1 MTENVVVNIVASRLS
16 EQRLTAM
23 PNTTAQY
30 VLHIWNDL
38 VLCNIQQQSK
48 KGTLKSRKQKTEG

>member
-30 VLHIWNDL
+30 VLHIYGM
-38 VLCNIQQQSK
+38 IQFYATFS
-48 KGTLKSRKQKTEG
+48 LKEVGYY